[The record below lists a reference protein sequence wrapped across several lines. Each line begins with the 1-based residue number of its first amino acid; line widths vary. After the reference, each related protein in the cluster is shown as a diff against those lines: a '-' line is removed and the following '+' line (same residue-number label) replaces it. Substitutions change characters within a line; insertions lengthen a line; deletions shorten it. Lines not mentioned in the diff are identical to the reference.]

1 MAISQDVLSLT
12 GNDQYYRWNV
22 AAPLGTPVVVTYSFA
37 TEQAAYDTENRSG
50 FTPFSDAHKVHVRTA
65 LDTWAVT
72 SGISFVEVD
81 AQTGGQIS
89 FAMTDMSGQ
98 TTSTGTTQQG
108 YAYYPHILISN
119 GNKDIYYNQLGGD
132 VFLHTG
138 SYAGNAQ
145 SIAPGN
151 SGFSLLLHEIGHAM
165 GFKHPFS
172 GDPIIQ
178 DGHDHSDYTVLSY
191 NRNYSSAE
199 LGSVD
204 KEAMA
209 LVYGT
214 QDYSVS
220 FDSNT
225 KQLTQTGTGNGEWL
239 VGQELD
245 DILNGEGGND
255 TLHGS
260 DGNDQLFGGDGN
272 DRMIGGKGDDQ
283 YYGGAGVDTV
293 EYTRN
298 YTSSRV
304 EKQDDGSYLV
314 NDNAGGGNDNLREVE
329 RIDFKDQNLAYD
341 IDGNAG
347 QAYRIYK
354 AAFDRTPDGGGL
366 GYWINAIDNGQTLE
380 TVAAQFI
387 GSDEFKS
394 KYGDNPTDEAFLTA
408 LYANVLDR
416 GPDNDGYQ
424 WWLNELSSGSR
435 TRDAVLAGFSE
446 STENKENVIGLIGNG
461 ILYDEWTG

>member
-1 MAISQDVLSLT
+1 M
-12 GNDQYYRWNV
+12 
-22 AAPLGTPVVVTYSFA
+22 
-37 TEQAAYDTENRSG
+37 
-50 FTPFSDAHKVHVRTA
+50 
-65 LDTWAVT
+65 
-72 SGISFVEVD
+72 
-81 AQTGGQIS
+81 
-89 FAMTDMSGQ
+89 
-98 TTSTGTTQQG
+98 
-108 YAYYPHILISN
+108 
-119 GNKDIYYNQLGGD
+119 
-132 VFLHTG
+132 
-138 SYAGNAQ
+138 
-145 SIAPGN
+145 
-151 SGFSLLLHEIGHAM
+151 
-165 GFKHPFS
+165 
-172 GDPIIQ
+172 
-178 DGHDHSDYTVLSY
+178 
-191 NRNYSSAE
+191 
-199 LGSVD
+199 
-204 KEAMA
+204 
-209 LVYGT
+209 
-214 QDYSVS
+214 
-220 FDSNT
+220 
-225 KQLTQTGTGNGEWL
+225 
-239 VGQELD
+239 
-245 DILNGEGGND
+245 
-255 TLHGS
+255 
-260 DGNDQLFGGDGN
+260 
-272 DRMIGGKGDDQ
+272 
-283 YYGGAGVDTV
+283 